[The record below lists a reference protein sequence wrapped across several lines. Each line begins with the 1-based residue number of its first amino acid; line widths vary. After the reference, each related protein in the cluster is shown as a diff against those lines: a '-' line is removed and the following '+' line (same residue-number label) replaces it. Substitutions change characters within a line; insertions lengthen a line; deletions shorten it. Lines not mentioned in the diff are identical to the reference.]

1 MTLVAAAS
9 AWIAWRLFP
18 LAIPLVN
25 LDITFSREAALAK
38 AQVLAA
44 THRLAPVDARVAAVF
59 NHDDDAQ
66 NYIELDGGGKA
77 AFARLVDGRLYA
89 PYWWEVRLF
98 RPGAIDEVVLRFRPD
113 GTVDGFTR
121 RLAEDHVRAAATQ
134 ALAPAVAQALAQ
146 AAATTAWG
154 VDLAPYR
161 LIETS
166 AQTRASGRV
175 DHRFVYER
183 DEQFGEGRIRL
194 QLAVAGDELV
204 DVSPSFFVPESFER
218 RFQELRSANNTIA
231 AVASIAAGLFHG
243 LVGCILGTLWLL
255 RTRTLQVKPALVAG
269 LVVGLLLGAATLA
282 NYPAAWFAFPT
293 TRDADSFWWREIAAA
308 VVTTLGAGL
317 ALGLVFMAA
326 EGLTRRAFPHQPQLW
341 QLWSRDAGGS
351 VNVAG
356 RTAGGY
362 LFVPIELALI
372 AAFYFATN
380 RWLGW
385 WQPSEALTD
394 PNILSSAVPAL
405 MPIAMSLQAGFME
418 ECLFRAIPLALGALL
433 GAHFGHRR
441 LGIGIAFVLQAV
453 IFGAAHANYPGF
465 PAYSRLVEL
474 LLPSLLWALIF
485 LRYGL
490 LPTILLHALFDLVLF
505 SIPLFLID
513 APGASL
519 QQALVIAAAL
529 VPAAIVALRRMQVG
543 AWRELPAALWNRA
556 WQPRAVL
563 AHADAVAE
571 TVPAPQVRSRLLQR
585 ALPVAGALGC
595 VAWLAFTPWHV
606 DAPPLAIDRGTA
618 IAAAE
623 AALRARG
630 VTLGPDWR
638 RLAQPRSVLG
648 ESSSRTAH
656 AFVWREAGAAAYRA
670 LIGNTLAPPL
680 WEVRFARFDGDVAER
695 AEEWRVSVTGAGVTR
710 QVVHRLPEARAGAAL
725 EQAGALALAQQAVRD
740 AFGGDPAALLL
751 RSADAT
757 QQPARRDWTFTLAD
771 PQVSLPSGGEARVL
785 VQVAGDEVVGVGRYL
800 FVPETWQRR
809 EAEKQ
814 NQHELLTIG
823 ASTVIAL
830 ATLAALIFAV
840 VAWNRGQCDRRV
852 LIVVAAATL
861 LGSIGNALF
870 ELPQMLMQLRT
881 AEPAGTQIALAL
893 LGGIAIRLPLALLLG
908 LLAGVGAYDARARA
922 AVTAITLLPAWI
934 AGACGAL
941 ALRGLLAAF
950 DALVPSR
957 MPLWPDQ
964 DAWGL
969 LWPGGAGLSAATAGI
984 GALAVGFFLLA
995 LLARFTAGWTRR
1007 LPLAAALLVVLATA
1021 SALPAARDLAPA
1033 VVAGLVGGLTAF
1045 AVAMLVLRH
1054 DARALPAFIATTI
1067 ILADAHGAGL
1077 VALPLAWA
1085 LFAASAAVTALL
1097 AWAATRYLR
1106 VAMVAAP

>member
-1 MTLVAAAS
+1 M
-9 AWIAWRLFP
+9 WIAWRLFP

-25 LDITFSREAALAK
+25 LDITFSREEALGKAQALAA
-38 AQVLAA
+38 AQ
-44 THRLAPVDARVAAVF
+44 RLAPADARVAAVF
-59 NHDDDAQ
+59 NHDDEAQ

-98 RPGAIDEVVLRFRPD
+98 RPGTIDEAVVRFRPD

-121 RLAEDHVRAAATQ
+121 RLAEDHVRDAATQ
-134 ALAPAVAQALAQ
+134 ALTPEAAQALAR
-146 AAATTAWG
+146 AAATATWG

-166 AQTRASGRV
+166 AQTRATGRV

-183 DEQFGEGRIRL
+183 AEQFGEGRIRL

-243 LVGCILGTLWLL
+243 FVGCILGTLWLL

-269 LVVGLLLGAATLA
+269 LVVGLLLGASTLA

-293 TRDADSFWWREIAAA
+293 TRNADSFWWREIATAA
-308 VVTTLGAGL
+308 MAMLGSGL

-326 EGLTRRAFPHQPQLW
+326 EGLSRRAFPHQPQLW

-351 VNVAG
+351 VNVVG

-418 ECLFRAIPLALGALL
+418 ECLFRAIPLALGALV
-433 GAHFGHRR
+433 GAHFGRRR

-453 IFGAAHANYPGF
+453 IFGAAHANYPGL

-490 LPTILLHALFDLVLF
+490 LPTILLHSLFDLVLF

-513 APGASL
+513 APGASA

-529 VPAAIVALRRMQVG
+529 VPAAIVLLRRAQQG
-543 AWRELPAALWNRA
+543 TWRELPARLWNGA
-556 WQPRAVL
+556 WQPRGEHAQ
-563 AHADAVAE
+563 ADAIAE
-571 TVPAPQVRSRLLQR
+571 PPSPPQVRSRLLQR
-585 ALPVAGALGC
+585 ALPVAGVAGLA
-595 VAWLAFTPWHV
+595 AWLAFTPWRV
-606 DAPPLAIDRGTA
+606 DAPPLAIDRATA
-618 IAAAE
+618 IAVAE
-623 AALRARG
+623 KALRARG

-638 RLAQPRSVLG
+638 RLAQPRIVLG
-648 ESSSRTAH
+648 ESTARGAH
-656 AFVWREAGAAAYRA
+656 AFAWREAGASAYRA

-680 WEVRFARFDGDVAER
+680 WEVRFARFDGDVVER
-695 AEEWRVSVTGAGVTR
+695 AEEWRVNVTGAGAIR
-710 QVVHRLPEARAGAAL
+710 QVAHRLPEARAGKAL
-725 EQAGALALAQQAVRD
+725 EQDDALALARQAIRD
-740 AFGGDPAALLL
+740 ALGADPAALLL

-757 QQPARRDWTFTLAD
+757 QHPARRDWTFTFAD
-771 PQVSLPSGGEARVL
+771 PRVVLPSGGEARVQ
-785 VQVAGDEVVGVGRYL
+785 VQVAGEEVTGVGRYL
-800 FVPETWQRR
+800 FVPEAWQRG

-814 NQHELLTIG
+814 SQHELLAIG
-823 ASTVIAL
+823 AAAVIAL
-830 ATLAALIFAV
+830 ATLAALVFAV
-840 VAWNRGQCDRRV
+840 LAWNRGQCDRRV
-852 LIVVAAATL
+852 LIAVAIATL
-861 LGSIGNALF
+861 LGSIGNAIF
-870 ELPQMLMQLRT
+870 GLPQMLMQLST
-881 AEPAGTQIALAL
+881 AEPASTQVALAL
-893 LGGIAIRLPLALLLG
+893 LGGIAARLPLALLIG
-908 LLAGVGAYDARARA
+908 LLAGVGVWDARARA
-922 AVTAITLLPAWI
+922 VGSEVAALPAWV

-950 DALVPSR
+950 DSLVPSR
-957 MPLWPDQ
+957 VPLWPDQ

-969 LWPGGAGLSAATAGI
+969 AWPGGAVLGDATAFV
-984 GALAVGFFLLA
+984 GALAVGLFLLA

-1021 SALPAARDLAPA
+1021 SALPTARDLAPA
-1033 VVAGLVGGLTAF
+1033 LVAGLVGGLTAF
-1045 AVAMLVLRH
+1045 AVAVLVLRH
-1054 DARALPAFIATTI
+1054 DARALPAFIATTVL
-1067 ILADAHGAGL
+1067 LAGAHGAAL
-1077 VALPLAWA
+1077 VALPLAWT
-1085 LFAASAAVTALL
+1085 LFAAAAVVIVLL
-1097 AWAATRYLR
+1097 AWLATRYLR
-1106 VAMVAAP
+1106 LAPAAAP

>member
-1 MTLVAAAS
+1 V
-9 AWIAWRLFP
+9 WIAWRLFP

-25 LDITFSREAALAK
+25 LDITFSREEALAK
-38 AQVLAA
+38 AQVIAA
-44 THRLAPVDARVAAVF
+44 AQRLAPVDARVAAVF

-77 AFARLVDGRLYA
+77 AFARLVDGQLYA

-98 RPGAIDEVVLRFRPD
+98 RPGTIDEAVLRFRPD

-121 RLAEDHVRAAATQ
+121 RLAEDHVRDAATL
-134 ALAPAVAQALAQ
+134 ALTPAAAQALAQ
-146 AAATTAWG
+146 AAATATWG
-154 VDLAPYR
+154 IDLAPYR

-175 DHRFVYER
+175 DHRLVYER

-194 QLAVAGDELV
+194 RLAVAGDELV

-218 RFQELRSANNTIA
+218 RFRELRSANNTIA
-231 AVASIAAGLFHG
+231 AVASIAAGLLYG
-243 LVGCILGTLWLL
+243 LLGCILGTLWLL

-269 LVVGLLLGAATLA
+269 LVVGLLLGASTLA

-293 TRDADSFWWREIAAA
+293 TRDADSFWWREIATAA
-308 VVTTLGAGL
+308 ITTLGAGL
-317 ALGLVFMAA
+317 SLGLVFMAA

-341 QLWSRDAGGS
+341 RLWSRDAGGS

-385 WQPSEALTD
+385 WQPSAALTD

-433 GAHFGHRR
+433 GAHFGQRR
-441 LGIGIAFVLQAV
+441 LGIGVAFVLQAV
-453 IFGAAHANYPGF
+453 IFGAAHANYPGL

-505 SIPLFLID
+505 SIPLFLLD
-513 APGASL
+513 APGASA

-529 VPAAIVALRRMQVG
+529 VPAAIVVLRRLQQG
-543 AWRELPAALWNRA
+543 AWRELPAACWNGA
-556 WQPRAVL
+556 WLPRAAGAEVGVI
-563 AHADAVAE
+563 AV
-571 TVPAPQVRSRLLQR
+571 PQPLRQVRSRLQQR
-585 ALPVAGALGC
+585 ALPVAGILGLA
-595 VAWLAFTPWHV
+595 AWLAFTPWQV
-606 DAPPLAIDRGTA
+606 DAPPLKIDRDGA

-638 RLAQPRSVLG
+638 RLAQPRIVLG
-648 ESSSRTAH
+648 ESTSRAAH
-656 AFVWREAGAAAYRA
+656 AFAWREAGPVAYRA

-680 WEVRFARFDGDVAER
+680 WEVRFARFEGDVAER
-695 AEEWRVSVTGAGVTR
+695 AEEWRVSVTGAGTVR
-710 QVVHRLPEARAGAAL
+710 QIAHRLPEARAGAAL
-725 EQAGALALAQQAVRD
+725 EQDGALALAQQAVRA
-740 AFGGDPAALLL
+740 AFGVDPAALLL
-751 RSADAT
+751 RSADAAK
-757 QQPARRDWTFTLAD
+757 QPARLDWIFTFAD
-771 PQVSLPSGGEARVL
+771 PGVAMPGGGEARVL
-785 VQVAGDEVVGVGRYL
+785 VQVAGAEVVGVGRYL
-800 FVPETWQRR
+800 FVPEAWQRR

-823 ASTVIAL
+823 ASVVIAL

-840 VAWNRGQCDRRV
+840 LAWNRGQCDRRV
-852 LIVVAAATL
+852 LIAVAAATMV
-861 LGSIGNALF
+861 GSIVNALF
-870 ELPQMLMQLRT
+870 DLPQMLMQLST
-881 AEPAGTQIALAL
+881 AEPAGTQVALAL
-893 LGGIAIRLPLALLLG
+893 LGDIAARLPLALLIG
-908 LLAGVGAYDARARA
+908 LLAGVGVWDARARA
-922 AVTAITLLPAWI
+922 VGTDVATLPAWV
-934 AGACGAL
+934 AGVCGAL

-957 MPLWPDQ
+957 MPLWPEQ

-969 LWPGGAGLSAATAGI
+969 AWPGGAGFSAATAFI
-984 GALAVGFFLLA
+984 GGLAVGLFLLA
-995 LLARFTAGWTRR
+995 LLARFTTGWTRR
-1007 LPLAAALLVVLATA
+1007 LPAAAALLVVLATA
-1021 SALPAARDLAPA
+1021 AALPTARDLAPA
-1033 VVAGLVGGLTAF
+1033 LVAGLVGGLTAF

-1054 DARALPAFIATTI
+1054 DARALPAFIATTVL
-1067 ILADAHGAGL
+1067 LAGAHSAAL
-1077 VALPLAWA
+1077 VALPLAWG
-1085 LFAASAAVTALL
+1085 LFAASAVVIALL
-1097 AWAATRYLR
+1097 ASVATRYLR
-1106 VAMVAAP
+1106 LDPAAAP

>member
-1 MTLVAAAS
+1 MAAAH
-9 AWIAWRLFP
+9 
-18 LAIPLVN
+18 
-25 LDITFSREAALAK
+25 
-38 AQVLAA
+38 Q
-44 THRLAPVDARVAAVF
+44 LAPAGARVAAVF

-77 AFARLVDGRLYA
+77 AFARLVESRLYA

-98 RPGAIDEVVLRFRPD
+98 SPGTIDEVQLRFRPD
-113 GTVDGFTR
+113 GAMDGFTR
-121 RLAEDHVRAAATQ
+121 RLAETHVRDAATQ
-134 ALAPAVAQALAQ
+134 ALTPDAAQALAR
-146 AAATTAWG
+146 AGATGTWG

-161 LIETS
+161 LIESS

-175 DHRFVYER
+175 DHRFVFER
-183 DEQFGEGRIRL
+183 DEKFGEGRIRL

-243 LVGCILGTLWLL
+243 LLGCILGTLWLL
-255 RTRTLQVKPALVAG
+255 RTRALQVKPALVAG
-269 LVVGLLLGAATLA
+269 LVVGLLLGASTLA

-293 TRDADSFWWREIAAA
+293 TRDADSFWWREIATAL
-308 VVTTLGAGL
+308 VTTVGAGL

-341 QLWSRDAGGS
+341 QLWSREAGGS

-441 LGIGIAFVLQAV
+441 LGIGIAFVAQAV

-513 APGASL
+513 APGAST
-519 QQALVIAAAL
+519 QQALVIAAAC
-529 VPAAIVALRRMQVG
+529 VPAAIVALRRLRQRE
-543 AWRELPAALWNRA
+543 WRALPAALWNGA
-556 WQPRAVL
+556 WRPRAV
-563 AHADAVAE
+563 HADVVIAE
-571 TVPAPQVRSRLLQR
+571 PVPLPPVRSRLLQR
-585 ALPVAGALGC
+585 ALPVAGLLGFA
-595 VAWLAFTPWHV
+595 AWLAFTPWHG
-606 DAPPLAIDRGTA
+606 DAPPLAIDRATA
-618 IAAAE
+618 MAAAE
-623 AALRARG
+623 AALRTRG
-630 VTLGPDWR
+630 VTLGPEWR
-638 RLAQPRSVLG
+638 RLAQPRIVLG
-648 ESSSRTAH
+648 ESTARTAH
-656 AFVWREAGAAAYRA
+656 AFAWREAGADAYRA
-670 LIGNTLAPPL
+670 LIGHTLAPPL
-680 WEVRFARFDGDVAER
+680 WEVRYARFDGDVAER
-695 AEEWRVSVTGAGVTR
+695 AEEWRVSVTGTGAIR
-710 QVVHRLPEARAGAAL
+710 QVVHRLPEARTGAAL
-725 EQAGALALAQQAVRD
+725 EQDRALALARQAVRD
-740 AFGGDPAALLL
+740 AFGADPAGLLL

-757 QQPARRDWTFTLAD
+757 QQPARRDWTFTFAD
-771 PQVSLPSGGEARVL
+771 PGVVMPGGGEARVQ
-785 VQVAGDEVVGVGRYL
+785 VQVGGDEIVGAGRYL

-814 NQHELLTIG
+814 SQHELLAIG
-823 ASTVIAL
+823 ATAVIAL
-830 ATLAALIFAV
+830 AALAALIFAV
-840 VAWNRGQCDRRV
+840 MAWNRGQCDRRV
-852 LIVVAAATL
+852 LLAVAAATL
-861 LGSIGNALF
+861 LGSIGSALF
-870 ELPQMLMQLRT
+870 DLPQMFMQLST
-881 AEPAGTQIALAL
+881 AEPAGTQVALAL
-893 LGGIAIRLPLALLLG
+893 LGGVAGRLPLALLVG
-908 LLAGVGAYDARARA
+908 LLAGVGMRDARARA
-922 AVTAITLLPAWI
+922 AGVGAPALPAWI

-941 ALRGLLAAF
+941 TLRGMLAAF
-950 DALVPSR
+950 EALVPSR
-957 MPLWPDQ
+957 MPLWPEQ
-964 DAWGL
+964 GAWGL
-969 LWPGGAGLSAATAGI
+969 AWPGGAVLGSATAFVV
-984 GALAVGFFLLA
+984 ALAVGLFLLA
-995 LLARFTAGWTRR
+995 LLARVTSGWTRR
-1007 LPLAAALLVVLATA
+1007 LPLAAAALVVLATA
-1021 SALPAARDLAPA
+1021 SALPSARDLAPA
-1033 VVAGLVGGLTAF
+1033 LIAGLVGGLTAF
-1045 AVAMLVLRH
+1045 AVAALVLRH
-1054 DARALPAFIATTI
+1054 DARALPAFIATTV
-1067 ILADAHGAGL
+1067 ILAGAHGAAL
-1077 VALPLAWA
+1077 VGLPLAWV
-1085 LFAASAAVTALL
+1085 LFAASTGAIALL

-1106 VAMVAAP
+1106 APAPTAP